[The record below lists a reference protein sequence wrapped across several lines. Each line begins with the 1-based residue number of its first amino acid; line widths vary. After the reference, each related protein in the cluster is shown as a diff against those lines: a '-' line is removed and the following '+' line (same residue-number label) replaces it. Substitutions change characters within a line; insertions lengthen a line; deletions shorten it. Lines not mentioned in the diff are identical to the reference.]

1 MLQNVAKLA
10 AVVLMFMVMFN
21 DDYDDD
27 YEDNRE
33 QATTRTAKGQ

>member
-10 AVVLMFMVMFN
+10 AVVLMFLMMFN

>member
-21 DDYDDD
+21 DDYDYD